1 VQKSRHRE
9 SVVKGGE
16 SRKEGA
22 IEKHTSASCNAASS
36 ANTSSSSA
44 AEIRLDR
51 RALTSC
57 SFYLETVSEMITDV
71 KQKKTNLLISDSF
84 PRLIHQFLDLV
95 DVELFVQLFQDFAAL
110 L

>member
-1 VQKSRHRE
+1 
-9 SVVKGGE
+9 
-16 SRKEGA
+16 
-22 IEKHTSASCNAASS
+22 
-36 ANTSSSSA
+36 
-44 AEIRLDR
+44 
-51 RALTSC
+51 
-57 SFYLETVSEMITDV
+57 MITDV